1 MFKMQKKN
9 CDNRQGSAQT
19 DDEPTT
25 TTTATTSTTTTT
37 TATSKLLPSLSRTFP
52 VQPFDGGFQGLEPSL
67 TRSKDSF
74 PMKKRVPRNWLQ

>member
-9 CDNRQGSAQT
+9 YENRQGSAQT

-25 TTTATTSTTTTT
+25 TTTTTTSTTTTT
-37 TATSKLLPSLSRTFP
+37 TTSKPPPSLSRTFP

-74 PMKKRVPRNWLQ
+74 PMKKKIA